1 MVQVKD
7 NFLPEYTYKDLK
19 QKMFSSH
26 VPWFSKSGTV
36 DNKSKD
42 INWFSHCLYNDF
54 RPGSDLFPS
63 TLDLINKLNVSA
75 LIEIR
80 ANLSLKTDQDYK
92 TIWHTDYPY
101 KNNKTAIF
109 YFNTDT
115 TGTCFKTDNKEK
127 FIEAKENRMVVFD
140 GNIQHC
146 AYLNN
151 KIDRRIVI
159 NFNYYEK
166 N

>member
-1 MVQVKD
+1 MNIKFLGHASFLVEGKD
-7 NFLPEYTYKDLK
+7 ECLLAD
-19 QKMFSSH
+19 
-26 VPWFSKSGTV
+26 PWFSKSGTV
-36 DNKSKD
+36 DDKSKD
-42 INWFSHCLYNDF
+42 INWFSHCLYNEF

-63 TLDLINKLNVSA
+63 TLDFIKKLNVSA

-92 TIWHTDYPY
+92 TIWHADYPY

-115 TGTCFKTDNKEK
+115 TGTCFKIDNEEK

-166 N
+166 S